1 MAMGEGTRPEYE
13 YTVKTSHS
21 KAWIEQAKQVMPGGV
36 TANIKHFAPYPL
48 VMKKGKG
55 AFITDVDD
63 RQYVDYL
70 LAYGALML
78 GHGHPEM
85 KQAIDELLA
94 DAGTF
99 LFGAPHPLEVTFG
112 QEIQRLYP
120 SIERLRYT
128 NSGTEA
134 TLLAVRL
141 AKAYTNKT
149 RLAKFEGHYHGGY
162 NDVLYSVNPPL
173 SEAGPADVPCAVQ
186 ESMGIQEKERE
197 APLILPFN
205 NLAACERLLR
215 EHQASLAAVIIEPLQ
230 GGFIPATPGFIT
242 GLRNITKKLG
252 ILLIFDEVKTG
263 FRITLGGAEEWYQVK
278 PDLTT
283 LGKVIGGGFPFGI
296 TGGRKEIMELTSPA
310 AGADLFEQ
318 SGSRFSR
325 AKDVVFHS
333 GTYNGH
339 PLILAAGL
347 KTIEVLQRE
356 IDSVFAVTDTLKQE
370 LEALFKRK
378 GVPMKAVGTGSIFNV
393 VLTEHD
399 ILNYRDL
406 QASDLAIRKM
416 IDLLLLN
423 EGIYTKPLNR
433 YSLSTAHTEREVERT
448 IAAYDRVLS
457 RLVGG

>member
-1 MAMGEGTRPEYE
+1 MAMVEGTGLECG
-13 YTVKTSHS
+13 YTAKTFHS
-21 KAWIEQAKQVMPGGV
+21 RAWIEQAKQVMPGGV

-55 AFITDVDD
+55 AFLTDVDD

-78 GHGHPEM
+78 GHGHPEV
-85 KQAIDELLA
+85 KQAIDEGYE

-186 ESMGIQEKERE
+186 ESMGIHETERE

-215 EHQASLAAVIIEPLQ
+215 EHQSSLAAVIIEPLQ
-230 GGFIPATPGFIT
+230 GGFIPATPGFIG
-242 GLRNITKKLG
+242 GLRKLTEELE

-263 FRITLGGAEEWYQVK
+263 FRIMLGGAEQWYQVE

-283 LGKVIGGGFPFGI
+283 LGKVIGAGFPFGI
-296 TGGRKEIMELTSPA
+296 TGGRKEIMELTSPEV
-310 AGADLFEQ
+310 GADLFDQ
-318 SGSRFSR
+318 SESRFAR
-325 AKDVVFHS
+325 AKHVVFHS

-347 KTIEVLQRE
+347 KTIEVLKRE
-356 IDSVFAVTDTLKQE
+356 IDGVFAVTAMLKQE

-378 GVPMKAVGTGSIFNV
+378 GIPMKAVGTGSIFNV
-393 VLTEHD
+393 VLTEED

-406 QASDLAIRKM
+406 QASDLETRKT

-423 EGIYTKPLNR
+423 EGVYTKPLNR
-433 YSLSTAHTEREVERT
+433 YSLSTAHTEREVEQT
-448 IAAYDRVLS
+448 IAAYDRVLT
-457 RLVGG
+457 RFVGG